1 MGGFKLSESVSFSK
15 INEWWVNAVSTER
28 DWSNIKI
35 LQEDDFTIGGHRAKL
50 VAFEFTD
57 KLGGKQV
64 EHTYHI
70 YKKGGEHDLFRI
82 RLNCIRERYE
92 WFLPAVE
99 NLTQS
104 FHLF

>member
-1 MGGFKLSESVSFSK
+1 MRLS
-15 INEWWVNAVSTER
+15 TDR
-28 DWSNIKI
+28 DWTNIKI
-35 LQEDDFTIGGHRAKL
+35 LQEKDLTVAGLQAKL

-57 KLGGKQV
+57 KLGGKQI

-70 YKKGGEHDLFRI
+70 YKPGKDYDLFRI

-99 NLTQS
+99 GLAESFNL
-104 FHLF
+104 F